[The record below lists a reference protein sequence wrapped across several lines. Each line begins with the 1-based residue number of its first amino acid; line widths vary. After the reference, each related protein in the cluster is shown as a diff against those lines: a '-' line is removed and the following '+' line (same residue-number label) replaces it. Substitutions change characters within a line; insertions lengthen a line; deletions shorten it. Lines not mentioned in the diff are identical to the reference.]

1 MRMRIWLIIGALF
14 AALISTPAHALPA
27 QVHSIKAPFVPLYA
41 KTGGVATVKS
51 FTTRSAY
58 IEKSSSFTI
67 NYSQVPEDYKPA
79 IQAAVDVWAKN
90 FKSNV
95 PITVS
100 VLWEVQAN
108 HSVLAAASPGRFFNG
123 FNGAPDAS
131 LWYASAM
138 ANSLAG
144 KDLDP
149 VNAEVIIRLNSTN
162 GPTLYLGTDGNCPRD
177 KFDLESILLHELGHG
192 LGFLSNAEYDR
203 FGNGSVSQPTPY
215 DAYAQLSDG
224 RRLMDLPN
232 GSAETGRA
240 MTSSLV
246 WSGASGIKANNGVK
260 PKLYT
265 PNPYE
270 PGSSI
275 SHLDENTFA
284 NTASDSVMTP
294 NLTNGEVFHA
304 PGPVAIAML
313 EDMLI
318 KPPLGVPVG
327 IPQAP
332 NNVKALVGD
341 KSAVIY
347 FDPPVNSRSAQVSS
361 YKIKITPSGIEKTVS
376 ASPATITGLKN
387 GTSYTFTITAINELG
402 ISEGAVTN
410 AVIPQPIWK
419 SSVIDPEADGKYLA
433 QGIYAGKQIILYSD
447 TKHGLL
453 KMATYV
459 NGKWQIKVIDGDST
473 SGGRTKNDVSGN
485 ISICTGKVGAREY
498 LNVFYADKTGKDLR
512 SAEFD
517 GKKWSYSIVDGNA
530 EKIQDYKEVERVRT
544 GSDVTSTSACV
555 RTTAGLQV
563 FYRDDSQ
570 GILLGAVKDGKN
582 WLYEIVDGDKETGGR
597 STGDVAFHLSA
608 KSVGDKVYVGY
619 DSVLSIDNER
629 RALRGEVRLAT
640 RTTSNPDDWEYK
652 SIQNI
657 DATVLVSGFD
667 VSLLVQGKSVY
678 GAWLTASA
686 FSIPNASQVSFGVV
700 SSNSS
705 HTSVNPSIYGAPTAP
720 VSIGDKAVTFSCAKR
735 LCSINRTD
743 QTISLVS
750 SRNFETAARSEW
762 LTIKGV
768 RYLLINSGEKL
779 SLFKQ
784 P

>member
-1 MRMRIWLIIGALF
+1 MRLRIWLLIIALLGAVT
-14 AALISTPAHALPA
+14 STPAQALPA
-27 QVHSIKAPFVPLYA
+27 QVLSIKAPFVPLYA
-41 KTGGVATVKS
+41 STSKS
-51 FTTRSAY
+51 IASSKSAPRNAY
-58 IEKSSSFTI
+58 IERSSSFTI
-67 NYSQVPEDYKPA
+67 NYNQVPEDYKPA
-79 IQAAVDVWAKN
+79 IQAAVDVWTKN
-90 FKSNV
+90 FKSSV

-108 HSVLAAASPGRFFNG
+108 HSILAAASPGRFFSG
-123 FNGAPDAS
+123 FTGAPDS
-131 LWYASAM
+131 TLWYASAM

-149 VNAEVIIRLNSTN
+149 ANAEVIIRLNSTN

-224 RRLMDLPN
+224 RRLMDLPS

-246 WSGASGIKANNGVK
+246 WSGANGVKANNGVK

-275 SHLDENTFA
+275 SHLDETTFA
-284 NTASDSVMTP
+284 NSASDSVMTP

-304 PGPVAIAML
+304 PGPIAIAML
-313 EDMLI
+313 EDMLV
-318 KPPLGVPVG
+318 KPPLGVPMG

-332 NNVKALVGD
+332 NNAKALVGD

-347 FDPPVNSRSAQVSS
+347 FDPPANSRSAQVSS
-361 YKIKITPSGIEKTVS
+361 YKIKSSPSGIEKTVS
-376 ASPATITGLKN
+376 SSPATITGLKN

-402 ISEGAVTN
+402 TSEGAITN
-410 AVIPQPIWK
+410 AVIPQAIWK
-419 SSVIDPEADGKYLA
+419 SSVIDPAADGKYLA
-433 QGIYAGKQIILYSD
+433 QGIYGGKQVILYSD

-453 KMATYV
+453 KMATYL
-459 NGKWQIKVIDGDST
+459 NGKWQLKVIDGDST
-473 SGGRTKNDVSGN
+473 AAGRTKNDVSGN
-485 ISICTGKVGAREY
+485 VSICTGKVGAKEY
-498 LNVFYADKTGKDLR
+498 LDVFYADKTDKDLR
-512 SAEFD
+512 NAEFD

-530 EKIQDYKEVERVRT
+530 EKIQDYKEVDRVRT
-544 GSDVTSTSACV
+544 GSDVTSTSACA
-555 RTTAGLQV
+555 RTSAGLQV

-570 GILLGAVKDGKN
+570 GILLGAVKDGKS
-582 WLYEIVDGDKETGGR
+582 WIYEIVDGDKETGGR

-608 KSVGDKVYVGY
+608 KNIGDKVYVGY

-640 RTTSNPDDWEYK
+640 RSTSSPEDWEYK

-667 VSLLVQGKSVY
+667 ISLLIQGKAVY
-678 GAWLTASA
+678 GAWLTASG
-686 FSIPNASQVSFGVV
+686 FSIPNPSQVAFGIV

-705 HTSVNPSIYGAPTAP
+705 HTSVNPGFYGAPVAP
-720 VSIGDKAVTFSCAKR
+720 VAIGEKAVAFACAKR

-768 RYLLINSGEKL
+768 RYILINSGEKL
-779 SLFKQ
+779 SLFRQ

>member
-51 FTTRSAY
+51 FTPRSAY

-123 FNGAPDAS
+123 FTGAPDAS

-318 KPPLGVPVG
+318 KPPLGVPIG

-361 YKIKITPSGIEKTVS
+361 YKIKITPSGI
-376 ASPATITGLKN
+376 
-387 GTSYTFTITAINELG
+387 
-402 ISEGAVTN
+402 
-410 AVIPQPIWK
+410 
-419 SSVIDPEADGKYLA
+419 
-433 QGIYAGKQIILYSD
+433 
-447 TKHGLL
+447 
-453 KMATYV
+453 
-459 NGKWQIKVIDGDST
+459 
-473 SGGRTKNDVSGN
+473 
-485 ISICTGKVGAREY
+485 
-498 LNVFYADKTGKDLR
+498 
-512 SAEFD
+512 
-517 GKKWSYSIVDGNA
+517 
-530 EKIQDYKEVERVRT
+530 
-544 GSDVTSTSACV
+544 
-555 RTTAGLQV
+555 
-563 FYRDDSQ
+563 
-570 GILLGAVKDGKN
+570 
-582 WLYEIVDGDKETGGR
+582 
-597 STGDVAFHLSA
+597 
-608 KSVGDKVYVGY
+608 
-619 DSVLSIDNER
+619 
-629 RALRGEVRLAT
+629 
-640 RTTSNPDDWEYK
+640 
-652 SIQNI
+652 
-657 DATVLVSGFD
+657 
-667 VSLLVQGKSVY
+667 
-678 GAWLTASA
+678 
-686 FSIPNASQVSFGVV
+686 
-700 SSNSS
+700 
-705 HTSVNPSIYGAPTAP
+705 
-720 VSIGDKAVTFSCAKR
+720 
-735 LCSINRTD
+735 
-743 QTISLVS
+743 
-750 SRNFETAARSEW
+750 
-762 LTIKGV
+762 
-768 RYLLINSGEKL
+768 
-779 SLFKQ
+779 
-784 P
+784 